1 MWALIGII
9 VICLLGIVAITI
21 YLRHETA
28 FNERIEVFPSRQHH
42 LDADPIQDMVNA
54 KRKLRGEQQHEWQR
68 QWNIALAQAQA
79 GQGNL
84 HEKML
89 EVQHDVN
96 LYDRDSRTWE
106 RVHYREI
113 DTLMRYKRITWAM
126 ATEELINHHRRML
139 Q

>member
-1 MWALIGII
+1 MWLTITII
-9 VICLLGIVAITI
+9 VVCILLAIVGWVWYTDKRGVNARPPI
-21 YLRHETA
+21 
-28 FNERIEVFPSRQHH
+28 QHH

-54 KRKLRGEQQHEWQR
+54 KRKKRGEDMHEWDR
-68 QWNIALAQAQA
+68 QWQIAMAAVQAK
-79 GQGNL
+79 QGNL

-96 LYDRDSRTWE
+96 LYDRDSATWE
-106 RVHYREI
+106 RIHYMEI

-126 ATEELINHHRRML
+126 ATEELINHQRRML